1 MIDKTTAAY
10 AEAEIRADL
19 YRRRGEIQ
27 QYIDN
32 GGAYDEEIEEYNR
45 IAKYL
50 DRGGEILELLVTD

>member
-19 YRRRGEIQ
+19 YRRLDEIQ

-32 GGAYDEEIEEYNR
+32 GDAYDEEIEEYNR
-45 IAKYL
+45 IAEYL
-50 DRGGEILELLVTD
+50 D